1 MLLDEAS
8 LKLKAAMVAS
18 QNSLD
23 YFLDLLHI
31 AAGYGDGVVAV
42 LHDELHGAR
51 LRNNMFHLAEVDNES
66 SMTAY
71 YHEIGMQSIF
81 HLFRC
86 GAEHI

>member
-31 AAGYGDGVVAV
+31 AAGDGDGVVAV
-42 LHDELHGAR
+42 LDEQLHGAGTGDN
-51 LRNNMFHLAEVDNES
+51 LLHLAEVDEES
-66 SMTAY
+66 AMATDN
-71 YHEIGMQSIF
+71 
-81 HLFRC
+81 
-86 GAEHI
+86 